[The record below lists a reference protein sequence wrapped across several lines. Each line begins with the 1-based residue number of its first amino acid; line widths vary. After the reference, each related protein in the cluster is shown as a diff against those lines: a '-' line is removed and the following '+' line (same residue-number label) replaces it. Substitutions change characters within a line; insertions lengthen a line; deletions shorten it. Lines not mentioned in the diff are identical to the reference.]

1 MELFSHFLNYFRPV
15 PADYN
20 PVRSPEICSLSE
32 NLVLAPRLP
41 VRVLKHELPVRFCCT
56 GVRSEEHTS
65 ELQSHHDLVC
75 RLLLEKKN
83 DASMV
88 LHGLLPKATI
98 WRTRFVH
105 AYLA

>member
-41 VRVLKHELPVRFCCT
+41 VRVLKQELPVRRSWVWDEPCRSRARMILLKLFFDA
-56 GVRSEEHTS
+56 VRIF
-65 ELQSHHDLVC
+65 L
-75 RLLLEKKN
+75 RNLLSLPACFLKCALCLSQEKP
-83 DASMV
+83 S
-88 LHGLLPKATI
+88 
-98 WRTRFVH
+98 
-105 AYLA
+105 LA

>member
-56 GVRSEEHTS
+56 GVAHVYEHYHS
-65 ELQSHHDLVC
+65 SSSVVGEFEDWFQS
-75 RLLLEKKN
+75 
-83 DASMV
+83 S
-88 LHGLLPKATI
+88 LPACN
-98 WRTRFVH
+98 RFKIFPSKPSSK
-105 AYLA
+105 